1 MEKDYDD
8 SVTTPDIP
16 RFQER
21 RILFLTASGL
31 LAVNFLIFAL
41 LSLPMRKGALILA
54 ALTGCFAAVQCT
66 DKRTFLWSWG
76 YLIVWFVIDTLVT
89 AAFTWVSGIYWFWIV
104 LAAEL
109 MAAGLLAYLLLK
121 QK

>member
-1 MEKDYDD
+1 MGKDYDD
-8 SVTTPDIP
+8 NVTPQNTP

-31 LAVNFLIFAL
+31 LAVNFLMFAL

-54 ALTGCFAAVQCT
+54 ALTGCFAAVQFT
-66 DKRTFLWSWG
+66 DKRKSLWSWG

-89 AAFTWVSGIYWFWIV
+89 AAFTWVAGIYWFWAV

-109 MAAGLLAYLLLK
+109 IAAGLLAYLLLK
-121 QK
+121 RK